1 MSESFDPLL
10 VELAQRGY
18 SAAMTALVKQVVPFV
33 KARAKSMRV
42 PGLETDDLV
51 QEGLIAFLSAVCSFR
66 PDCGAS
72 LRTYAYACINNRLAS
87 CLRTQLAKKH
97 SVLND
102 TCPLDE
108 NTSVPGES
116 DPERVAEADEIAE
129 KLIEVY
135 YTGLTDFERE
145 AFRCSFSGMTAAQT
159 AAHLGSGVKAA
170 ANAIQRARRKLK
182 NS

>member
-10 VELAQRGY
+10 VELAQRGD
-18 SAAMTALVKQVVPFV
+18 SAAMTALVKQVIPFV

-66 PDCGAS
+66 QDSGAS
-72 LRTYAYACINNRLAS
+72 MRTYAYACINNRLAS
-87 CLRTQLAKKH
+87 CLRTQSAKKH
-97 SVLND
+97 SVLNH

-108 NTSVPGES
+108 NMPVSGQ
-116 DPERVAEADEIAE
+116 PEPEQAAEAAEIAE
-129 KLIEVY
+129 KLIKVY
-135 YTGLTDFERE
+135 YTGLTAFERE

>member
-10 VELAQRGY
+10 VEHAQRGD
-18 SAAMTALVKQVVPFV
+18 SAAMTALIKQVIPFV

-51 QEGLIAFLSAVCSFR
+51 QEGLIAFLSAVCSYK
-66 PDCGAS
+66 PEYGAS

-97 SVLND
+97 SVLNQ
-102 TCPLDE
+102 TCLLGD
-108 NTSVPGES
+108 NTSISGKSE
-116 DPERVAEADEIAE
+116 PEQQAEAAEIAE
-129 KLIEVY
+129 KIIKVY

-145 AFRCSFSGMTAAQT
+145 AFRCSYSGMTAAQT

-170 ANAIQRARRKLK
+170 ANAIQRAKRKLRT
-182 NS
+182 N